1 MGPSTYILLSC
12 TAFEEEKRQNFE
24 VVADMTRQY
33 KTMRE
38 ELLIKINALEEKCTQ
53 LQDKVG
59 AARRVHTPWSWFVQ
73 HHLIDRVLSA
83 TVVIPLSFCA
93 PPEQAA
99 REAAE
104 SERRNNQA
112 LQLKDA
118 EIIEHRQKMD
128 DMAVEFSQMLKLTL
142 EKMSE
147 KVAVTSDLLSNRR
160 LDDL

>member
-1 MGPSTYILLSC
+1 MRLDCGHIL
-12 TAFEEEKRQNFE
+12 
-24 VVADMTRQY
+24 
-33 KTMRE
+33 
-38 ELLIKINALEEKCTQ
+38 
-53 LQDKVG
+53 
-59 AARRVHTPWSWFVQ
+59 WSRFVQ
-73 HHLIDRVLSA
+73 HHLIDRFPNA
-83 TVVIPLSFCA
+83 KIVIRLCFGA
-93 PPEQAA
+93 PEQAA

-104 SERRNNQA
+104 NERRNNQA